1 MKQLPPSTRPFAVA
15 SLVVLVAL
23 AAACSDSPSA
33 PSSSAP
39 FTKSDLVLGT
49 GDEAV
54 SGKTLSVNYTGWL
67 WDRSAPPDFKGLLF
81 DTSAQRGPFSFTLG
95 AGQVIQGWDEGLV
108 GMKVGG
114 TRRLVIPPSMG
125 YGKTRTSAIPP
136 DASLVFE
143 VQLLSVQ

>member
-1 MKQLPPSTRPFAVA
+1 MKLLPPFFRTFAVA
-15 SLVVLVAL
+15 SLVVLASL
-23 AAACSDSPSA
+23 IAGCSDSPSA

-39 FTKSDLVLGT
+39 FTTSDLVLGT

-54 SGKTLSVNYTGWL
+54 SGKALTVNYSGWL
-67 WDRSAPPDFKGLLF
+67 YDRTAPEFKGLLF
-81 DTSAQRGPFSFTLG
+81 DTSAERGAFTFTLG
-95 AGQVIQGWDEGLV
+95 AGQVIQGWEQGLV

-114 TRRLVIPPSMG
+114 TRRLVIPPSLA

-136 DASLVFE
+136 DATLVFE